1 MPQDLSTKLYN
12 ALLDQLHHCEYLET
26 RLDDHG
32 IDYTVRGDITGQT
45 KSALEDYI
53 LELGPLPEWAVA
65 HNVGEQVVIGA
76 QLCTKDGRRH
86 GNAHIVGAMEV
97 TLDTGVTT
105 TYHCITDAGN
115 EMHLSERE
123 INTEFYIG
131 KYISSPGRIWKEF
144 GYKLVQE

>member
-1 MPQDLSTKLYN
+1 MSQDLSTKLFN
-12 ALLDQLHHCEYLET
+12 ALHDLLAYNQTLIETLDNTGTHYEL
-26 RLDDHG
+26 RMDV
-32 IDYTVRGDITGQT
+32 IDQA
-45 KSALEDYI
+45 KQAKEDYI
-53 LELGPLPEWAVA
+53 VELGPLPEWAVA

-86 GNAHIVGAMEV
+86 GNAHIVGALEV

-115 EMHLSERE
+115 EMHLSHSE
-123 INTEFYIG
+123 INSEFYIG